1 MDKFIINNPPPRL
14 KKLMSLIPDGE
25 ENAKSMRELSREC
38 GVSPREIR
46 KIVEN
51 ARRDGMIIASSES
64 GYFVPSCE
72 EELNAFYIRTMY
84 RVNTT
89 LDTLRP
95 VEEIVDEVIRD
106 LSRRTTDDENE

>member
-1 MDKFIINNPPPRL
+1 MDKYIINNPPPRL
-14 KKLMSLIPDGE
+14 KRLMSLIPDGE
-25 ENAKSMRELSREC
+25 ENAKSMRELSRAC
-38 GVSPREIR
+38 GVSTREFR
-46 KIVEN
+46 KIIET
-51 ARRDGMIIASSES
+51 ARRDGMIIASSDA

-95 VEEIVDEVIRD
+95 VEEIVSDVVRDLIRRSLDDEVK
-106 LSRRTTDDENE
+106 

>member
-1 MDKFIINNPPPRL
+1 MDKFIINKVPPRL
-14 KKLMSLIPDGE
+14 KGLMSLIPDGE

-38 GVSPREIR
+38 GVSPREVR
-46 KIVEN
+46 KIIEN
-51 ARRDGMIIASSES
+51 ARRDGMIIASSDS

-72 EELNAFYIRTMY
+72 EELNEFYLRTMY

-95 VEEIVDEVIRD
+95 VEEIVSDVLRD
-106 LSRRTTDDENE
+106 LIRRVKDDETE

>member
-1 MDKFIINNPPPRL
+1 MDNFIINNPPPRL
-14 KKLMSLIPDGE
+14 KRFMSLIPYGE
-25 ENAKSMRELSREC
+25 EKAKSMRELSREC
-38 GVSPREIR
+38 GVSPRELR

-64 GYFVPSCE
+64 GYFVPSSA
-72 EELNAFYIRTMY
+72 EELNAFYMRTMY

-95 VEEIVDEVIRD
+95 VEEIINEVVRD
-106 LSRRTTDDENE
+106 LIRRTTDDETE